1 MEKFFTVKEKK
12 IFISVSVIPS
22 SSKTQIIGLYN
33 DTLKIKLKSKPVDN
47 AANQELVRFLAEKLN
62 VPRSNVQIIKGQNS
76 RKKLISVAGCS
87 SKNIE
92 DLLDI

>member
-1 MEKFFTVKEKK
+1 MEKFFTVKENK
-12 IFISVSVIPS
+12 IFVSVSVIPN

-33 DTLKIKLKSKPVDN
+33 NTLKIKLKAKPVDN

-62 VPRSNVQIIKGQNS
+62 VPRSNVQIIKGQNN
-76 RKKLISVAGCS
+76 RKKLVSVAGCS